1 MEAPGLSTPTKEKTI
16 LSSLVNTYS
25 RYPVE
30 FVKGDGAYLYDA
42 SGKAYIDFLCG
53 IAVTG
58 FGHNNPEI
66 NAAAIEQINK
76 FWHVSNLFESTPQRM
91 LADKLI
97 KISGL
102 DSVFFCNTGTEAVEA
117 AIKFARKYGEGK
129 YEIVTA
135 LNGFHGRTMGSL
147 SATAQEKLQ
156 EGYSPMLQGFN
167 HVPYN
172 NVEAVEKAI
181 TDKTI
186 AVLIESIQGEGGINV
201 PSKNYLTDLRLLC
214 NDKNILL
221 IVDEIQTG
229 MGRTGKYFAYQHENI
244 LPDMITVAKGIA
256 NGIPLGAVI
265 CSDKIAAKIT
275 PGSHGSTFG
284 GNPVAI
290 AAANKVI
297 DLLDDNMLNNI
308 SSLGKTLFNAIHGLH
323 LDQIKDIRG
332 KGLIIGVEFNEN
344 ISAIEVAKKL
354 LLEEGIL
361 VGTAKDSVIR
371 LLPPFIITEKE
382 IMKFLMSFKKVVSNL
397 PSQ

>member
-1 MEAPGLSTPTKEKTI
+1 MEAHGLSIPTKKKTD
-16 LSSLVNTYS
+16 LSSLVNTYN

-58 FGHNNPEI
+58 FGHNNAEI
-66 NAAAIEQINK
+66 NAATIEQINK
-76 FWHVSNLFESTPQRM
+76 FWHVSNLFESTPQRI

-102 DSVFFCNTGTEAVEA
+102 DSVFFCNTGTEAVEG
-117 AIKFARKYGEGK
+117 AIKFARRYGEGK
-129 YEIVTA
+129 YEIITA

-172 NVEAVEKAI
+172 DVEAVEKAV
-181 TDKTI
+181 TDKTV

-201 PSKNYLTDLRLLC
+201 PSKDYLTDLKLLC
-214 NDKNILL
+214 NDKDILL
-221 IVDEIQTG
+221 IIDEIQTG

-265 CSDKIAAKIT
+265 CSDKIAEKIT

-308 SSLGKTLFNAIHGLH
+308 SSLGKTLFNAMHGLH
-323 LDQIKDIRG
+323 LDQIKEIRG

-344 ISAIEVAKKL
+344 ISAKEVAKKL

-397 PSQ
+397 PVR